1 MEYINDTTDKE
12 IAEYKE
18 ELGKKKIYYQNLRD
32 SMDSEVDKKILD
44 GHIQEYKD
52 ILLKLNEESYR
63 RYSKHV
69 SY

>member
-1 MEYINDTTDKE
+1 MEYINDMTDKE
-12 IAEYKE
+12 LEEYKE

-32 SMDSEVDKKILD
+32 SMDSEADKKILD
-44 GHIQEYKD
+44 DHIQEYKD